1 MYESYQSFASVY
13 DEFMDGTD
21 YQQTADKI
29 RELILR
35 YGLSKPEAMRTGESE
50 KRDVLLAAE
59 KNLVVDLGCGTGK
72 LTEILAD
79 MGFDV
84 MGIDLSEEMLGM
96 ALTRRDRLHHRTL
109 YLCQD
114 MREFELFG
122 TAGTFVS
129 VGDSVNYL
137 LEDEDMDKLMRRVNT
152 FLYPGGIFVFDF
164 KTLHLYRDVI
174 GDSTIAED
182 REDCSFIWENWFD
195 ADTRINEY
203 DLTLFIR
210 DKDRDAG
217 DNVFH
222 KYQEIHRQRGYTL
235 EEMKG
240 FAENAGLVWVTQM
253 DSDTMGPVTPDSER
267 ILCVVREKGKIEPSA
282 TEELENGPINDPEG
296 GTEDQRTEG
305 GADDH

>member
-1 MYESYQSFASVY
+1 MFESYRSFASVY

-21 YQQTADKI
+21 YDAVADKI
-29 RELILR
+29 REMITT
-35 YGLSKPEAMRTGESE
+35 YGLSKPIHMRTGESE
-50 KRDVLLAAE
+50 ARDVLLAAE

-72 LTEILAD
+72 LTEILANY
-79 MGFDV
+79 GYDV

-96 ALTRRDRLHHRTL
+96 AIERRDNLRHRTL

-137 LEDEDMDKLMRRVNT
+137 LTDEDMDKLFRRVNT
-152 FLYPGGIFVFDF
+152 FLFPRGIFIFDF

-182 REDCSFIWENWFD
+182 RKDCSFIWENWFD
-195 ADTRINEY
+195 GGTNINEY
-203 DLTLFIR
+203 DLTLFIKEKDSG
-210 DKDRDAG
+210 DKD
-217 DNVFH
+217 DNVFR

-235 EEMKG
+235 EEMKN
-240 FAENAGLVWVTQM
+240 FAEKAGLVWVTEI
-253 DSDTMGPVTPDSER
+253 DSDTGGEVTPDSER
-267 ILCVVREKGKIEPSA
+267 ILCVVRERDKKVPASMKKGE
-282 TEELENGPINDPEG
+282 
-296 GTEDQRTEG
+296 
-305 GADDH
+305 ADDH

>member
-21 YQQTADKI
+21 YRLTADKI
-29 RELILR
+29 QDIIMR
-35 YGLSKPEAMRTGESE
+35 YGLSRPAELRTGENE
-50 KRDVLLAAE
+50 NMDVLLAAE
-59 KNLVVDLGCGTGK
+59 MNLVVDLGCGTGK

-79 MGFDV
+79 RGFDV
-84 MGIDLSEEMLGM
+84 MGIDLSEEMLGI
-96 ALTRRDRLHHRTL
+96 ALTRRDKLHHRTL

-137 LEDEDMDKLMRRVNT
+137 LEDEDMDKLFRRVNT

-195 ADTRINEY
+195 AATKINEY

-210 DKDRDAG
+210 DRDSGAG
-217 DNVFH
+217 DNLFR

-235 EEMKG
+235 DEMKK
-240 FAENAGLVWVTQM
+240 FATDAGLTWVTEM
-253 DSDTMGPVTPDSER
+253 DSDTMGPVTSVTER
-267 ILCVVREKGKIEPSA
+267 ILCVVREKGKKVPPSVTQRPA
-282 TEELENGPINDPEG
+282 ENES
-296 GTEDQRTEG
+296 
-305 GADDH
+305 

>member
-21 YQQTADKI
+21 YRLTADKI
-29 RELILR
+29 QDIIMR
-35 YGLSKPEAMRTGESE
+35 YGLSRPAELRTGESE
-50 KRDVLLAAE
+50 NTDVLLAAE
-59 KNLVVDLGCGTGK
+59 MNLVVDLGCGTGK

-79 MGFDV
+79 RGFDV
-84 MGIDLSEEMLGM
+84 MGIDLSEEMLGI
-96 ALTRRDRLHHRTL
+96 ALTRRDKLHHRTL

-137 LEDEDMDKLMRRVNT
+137 LEDEDMDKLFKRVNT

-195 ADTRINEY
+195 AETRINEY

-210 DKDRDAG
+210 DRDSGAE
-217 DNVFH
+217 DNLFR

-235 EEMKG
+235 DEMKK
-240 FAENAGLVWVTQM
+240 FVSDAGLTWVTEM
-253 DSDTMGPVTPDSER
+253 DSDTMGPVTPGTER
-267 ILCVVREKGKIEPSA
+267 ILCVVREKGKKVPPSVTQA
-282 TEELENGPINDPEG
+282 PAENES
-296 GTEDQRTEG
+296 
-305 GADDH
+305 

>member
-21 YQQTADKI
+21 YRLTAEKI
-29 RELILR
+29 RHIIMR
-35 YGLSKPEAMRTGESE
+35 YGISRPAELRTKESGDM
-50 KRDVLLAAE
+50 DVLLAAE
-59 KNLVVDLGCGTGK
+59 MNLVVDLGCGTGK

-79 MGFDV
+79 LGFDV

-96 ALTRRDRLHHRTL
+96 ALERRDKLHHRTL

-137 LEDEDMDKLMRRVNT
+137 LEDEDMDKLFRRVNT

-195 ADTRINEY
+195 AETRINEY

-210 DKDRDAG
+210 DRDSGAG
-217 DNVFH
+217 DNLFR

-235 EEMKG
+235 DEMKK
-240 FAENAGLVWVTQM
+240 FASDAGLTWVTEM
-253 DSDTMGPVTPDSER
+253 DSDTMGPVTSVTER
-267 ILCVVREKGKIEPSA
+267 ILCVVREKGKKVPPSVTQA
-282 TEELENGPINDPEG
+282 PAENES
-296 GTEDQRTEG
+296 
-305 GADDH
+305 

>member
-21 YQQTADKI
+21 YRLTADKI
-29 RELILR
+29 QDIIMR
-35 YGLSKPEAMRTGESE
+35 YGLSRPAEQRTGESE
-50 KRDVLLAAE
+50 ETDVLLAAE
-59 KNLVVDLGCGTGK
+59 RNLVVDLGCGTGK

-96 ALTRRDRLHHRTL
+96 ALERRDKLRHRTL

-137 LEDEDMDKLMRRVNT
+137 LEDEDMGKLFRRVNT

-195 ADTRINEY
+195 AETRINEY
-203 DLTLFIR
+203 DLSLFIR
-210 DKDRDAG
+210 DRDSGAG
-217 DNVFH
+217 DNLFR
-222 KYQEIHRQRGYTL
+222 KYREIHRQRGYTL
-235 EEMKG
+235 DEMKK
-240 FAENAGLVWVTQM
+240 FVTDAGLAWVTEM
-253 DSDTMGPVTPDSER
+253 DSDTMGPVIPETER
-267 ILCVVREKGKIEPSA
+267 ILCVVREKGKKVPPSVTQA
-282 TEELENGPINDPEG
+282 PAENES
-296 GTEDQRTEG
+296 
-305 GADDH
+305 

>member
-21 YQQTADKI
+21 YRLTADKI
-29 RELILR
+29 QDIIMR
-35 YGLSKPEAMRTGESE
+35 YGLSRPAELRTGESE
-50 KRDVLLAAE
+50 NMDVLLAAE
-59 KNLVVDLGCGTGK
+59 MNLVVDLGCGTGK

-79 MGFDV
+79 RGFDV
-84 MGIDLSEEMLGM
+84 MGIDLSEEMLGI
-96 ALTRRDRLHHRTL
+96 ALTRRDKLHHRTL

-137 LEDEDMDKLMRRVNT
+137 LEDEDMDKLFRRVNT

-195 ADTRINEY
+195 AGTRINEY

-210 DKDRDAG
+210 DRDSGAG
-217 DNVFH
+217 DNLFR

-235 EEMKG
+235 DEMKK
-240 FAENAGLVWVTQM
+240 FASDAGLTWVTEM
-253 DSDTMGPVTPDSER
+253 DSDTMGPVTSVTER
-267 ILCVVREKGKIEPSA
+267 ILCVVREKGKKVPPSVTQA
-282 TEELENGPINDPEG
+282 PAENES
-296 GTEDQRTEG
+296 
-305 GADDH
+305 

>member
-1 MYESYQSFASVY
+1 MYERYRSFASVY

-21 YQQTADKI
+21 YQKTADKI
-29 RELILR
+29 QDMITR
-35 YGLSKPEAMRTGESE
+35 YGVSKPSQKRTGESE
-50 KRDVLLAAE
+50 AKDVLLAAE

-79 MGFDV
+79 RGYDV

-96 ALTRRDRLHHRTL
+96 ALERRDRLRHKTL

-114 MREFELFG
+114 MREFELYG

-129 VGDSVNYL
+129 VGDCVNYL
-137 LEDEDMDKLMRRVNT
+137 LTDEDMARLFKRVNT
-152 FLYPGGIFVFDF
+152 FLFPGGIFVFDF

-195 ADTRINEY
+195 EESRINEY
-203 DLTLFIR
+203 DLSLFIR
-210 DKDRDAG
+210 EKDIGENDSLFR
-217 DNVFH
+217 

-235 EEMKG
+235 EEIKR
-240 FAENAGLVWVTQM
+240 FAQEAGLIWIAEM
-253 DSDTMGPVTPDSER
+253 DNDTMGHASEESER
-267 ILCVVREKGKIEPSA
+267 ILCVVRENGKKLPHFM
-282 TEELENGPINDPEG
+282 
-296 GTEDQRTEG
+296 R
-305 GADDH
+305 

>member
-1 MYESYQSFASVY
+1 MIRTEPHMYESYQSFASVY

-21 YQQTADKI
+21 YRLTADKI
-29 RELILR
+29 QDIIMR
-35 YGLSKPEAMRTGESE
+35 YGLSRPAELRTGENE
-50 KRDVLLAAE
+50 NMDVLLAAE
-59 KNLVVDLGCGTGK
+59 MNLVVDLGCGTGK

-79 MGFDV
+79 RGFDV
-84 MGIDLSEEMLGM
+84 MGIDLSEEMLGI
-96 ALTRRDRLHHRTL
+96 ALTRRDKLHHRTL

-137 LEDEDMDKLMRRVNT
+137 LEDEDMDKLFRRVNT

-195 ADTRINEY
+195 AETRINEY

-210 DKDRDAG
+210 DRDSGAE
-217 DNVFH
+217 DNLFR

-235 EEMKG
+235 DEMKK
-240 FAENAGLVWVTQM
+240 FVSDAGLTWVTEM
-253 DSDTMGPVTPDSER
+253 DSDTMGPVTPGTER
-267 ILCVVREKGKIEPSA
+267 ILCVVREKGKKVPLSVTQA
-282 TEELENGPINDPEG
+282 PAENES
-296 GTEDQRTEG
+296 
-305 GADDH
+305 